1 MGVKDGLGRAN
12 ALYGVIYMLKDE
24 AARHGLTVDKIM
36 EATDSPLFFG
46 WKDLKPLLNKKG
58 YYNGIK
64 RNKPL
69 LFLTSKRRIGK
80 STTVA
85 RWFIA
90 SYVCEGARFLYI
102 RRSDDLL
109 YSTMHKFFDQAIK
122 LINRAFKDVFE
133 IVLFN
138 CETKEGQLT
147 YTICINWAGEN
158 YEPIKYDKN
167 GDVVDLTDDQK
178 EDARKKDLKERS
190 EGCGSALSLRAYEK
204 AKSAGY
210 DGRNIMHFVYDE
222 FMAEQETDY
231 LGSKDN
237 KDVEWDDLQS
247 IYMSVDSDI
256 DNPFLNKV
264 TVLCLGNNAHKYNP
278 ILLRS
283 GVNIYLAQSPDAIC
297 ISPKTEAWTYY
308 QIEGSDAFK
317 KLQQESNAFWMMQHD
332 DRLKGFIFDNKHK
345 DNDQATITSL
355 IASDI
360 PKGCEFYNTIIL
372 GGKYYGVFYR
382 AQDGCVYISSTKHDL
397 RKGRTEAL
405 DMQSY
410 CNGNA
415 VMIVRKWR
423 QSPTLNL
430 IYERFICKK
439 VLFSDK
445 NTQYKFLQY
454 LEFIPS

>member
-1 MGVKDGLGRAN
+1 MSIKE
-12 ALYGVIYMLKDE
+12 E
-24 AARHGLTVDKIM
+24 AKNHGLTTDFIM
-36 EATDSPLFFG
+36 EKTDHPLFFG

-58 YYNGIK
+58 FHNGTK

-85 RWFIA
+85 RWFLA
-90 SYVCEGARFLYI
+90 SYICEGARYLYI

-147 YTICINWAGEN
+147 YTICINWKDKD
-158 YEPIKYDKN
+158 YTPVKYDDN
-167 GDVVDLTDDQK
+167 GEKKELSEDQK
-178 EDARKKDLKERS
+178 EEIRKKDIKERS
-190 EGCGSALSLRAYEK
+190 EECGNALSLRAYEK

-210 DGRNIMHFVYDE
+210 DGHNIMHFVYDE
-222 FMAEQETDY
+222 FMAEQEVDY
-231 LGSKDN
+231 LGSKEN
-237 KDVEWDDLQS
+237 KDVEWDDLES

-283 GVNIYLAQSPDAIC
+283 GVNIYLAQSPDAVC

-308 QIEGSDAFK
+308 QIEGNEAFK
-317 KLQQESNAFWMMQHD
+317 EMQQNSNAYWMMQHD
-332 DRLKGFIFDNKHK
+332 ERLRGFIFDNKHK
-345 DNDQATITSL
+345 DDDKTTINSL
-355 IASDI
+355 ILKDVPQGS
-360 PKGCEFYNTIIL
+360 EFYNTIIL

-382 AQDGCVYISSTKHDL
+382 AVDGEIYISATKFNL

-405 DMQSY
+405 DLQSY

-415 VMIVRKWR
+415 TLIVRKWR

-430 IYERFICKK
+430 IYERFTCKK
-439 VLFSDK
+439 VYFSDK
-445 NTQYKFLQY
+445 QTQYKFLQY
-454 LEFIPS
+454 LEFIPT